1 MTSTRRDGR
10 TGDFALDQIEPRL
23 LECPSDYNGE
33 EAIFVEA
40 TQSDVLTATQMK
52 KLVQAWMDFFESGP
66 SPIKRLEFTT
76 RTPRR
81 LFETL
86 THQTQLEY
94 LRVKWGDYSD
104 LSPITNMPNLHTLKF
119 QSAPAVK
126 SLEPLTGNATIHT
139 LEINGL
145 RDAHDLA
152 PIGTMT
158 ALRNLNLGGDG
169 NSLRVAHI
177 DSLEFIHDLPHLE
190 ELLLQVLIVDSKDYG
205 PLLTLKNLKNSWVME
220 SRGMRPKIEELSEH
234 LGGWAD

>member
-1 MTSTRRDGR
+1 M
-10 TGDFALDQIEPRL
+10 DQTEPRWL
-23 LECPSDYNGE
+23 KRPSDYNGE
-33 EAIFVEA
+33 EAIYVEA
-40 TQSDVLTATQMK
+40 TQSDDLTATQMK
-52 KLVQAWMDFFESGP
+52 KLVQAWMEFFESGP
-66 SPIKRLEFTT
+66 SPVKSLEFIT

-94 LRVKWGDYSD
+94 LKVKWGDYSD
-104 LSPITNMPNLHTLKF
+104 LSPIMNMPNLNTLKF

-126 SLEPLTGNATIHT
+126 NLEPLAGNIAIRT

-145 RDAHDLA
+145 RDAHDMA

-158 ALRNLNLGGDG
+158 ALRTLHLGGDG
-169 NSLRVAHI
+169 NSLRIAHI
-177 DSLEFIHDLPHLE
+177 DSLDFIHNLPQLE
-190 ELLLQVLIVDSKDYG
+190 DLLLQGLIVDSKDYG

-234 LGGWAD
+234 LGGWVD